1 MRIGSSARAL
11 ILCTLIFGCAD
22 STNPNDLLQTSP
34 IIAVV
39 NGKPWRLSPPHG
51 DTLGDVAN
59 AARFLEFGGVD
70 STGPKLTTV
79 AIMIP
84 NVLDTGFYVLGN
96 PSAPASG
103 TYAILTLPPDLH
115 TTAYETDGS
124 HGGIVHLAVF
134 DTTAQFVQGTF
145 AFTAMSVEDTTQVV
159 TVTQG
164 RFRGHF
170 FRYY

>member
-1 MRIGSSARAL
+1 MKVANSARAL
-11 ILCTLIFGCAD
+11 TLCTIILACSD
-22 STNPNDLLQTSP
+22 STNPNFLFQDSP
-34 IIAVV
+34 ITAVV
-39 NGKPWRLSPPHG
+39 NGEPWHLSPPHG
-51 DTLGDVAN
+51 DTIGDVAN
-59 AARFLEFGGVD
+59 AGRFLEFGGVD

-84 NVLDTGFYVLGN
+84 NVLDTGSYLLGD

-103 TYAILTLPPDLH
+103 TYAVLTLPPDLH